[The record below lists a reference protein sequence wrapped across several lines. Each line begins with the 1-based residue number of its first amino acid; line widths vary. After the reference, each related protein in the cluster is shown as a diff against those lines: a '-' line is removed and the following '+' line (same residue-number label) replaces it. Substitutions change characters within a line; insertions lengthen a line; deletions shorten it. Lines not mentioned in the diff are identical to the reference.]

1 MSLVNV
7 MNEETDCIQAIFMS
21 FITRKSPDCVFL
33 FFEGKDDFKYYCPR
47 VQSAIGNIK
56 YEKFDCNGKENVI
69 KLHRMIKEQTS
80 TNLNIIKMFFVD
92 ADFDDNKNV
101 DKDIYV
107 TPTYSIENLYFTDIA
122 IENMLKGEMGL
133 SDHYDEDKKD
143 FDTGFEYI
151 TRFRDNLISEM
162 LYGNACYSL
171 QIKKAYKLGMEKP
184 NLSTIKKYED
194 IINISNIADI
204 RSKIKGYIEITE
216 DEVKEECKRMMDDPV
231 NILRGKYFIEKMPTS
246 INKICQES
254 NKKIEC
260 SDRMFVKKRKM
271 RLNTSMATLISDLSN
286 YAETP
291 QCLIKYINN
300 KTNLAI

>member
-1 MSLVNV
+1 MSLINR
-7 MNEETDCIQAIFMS
+7 MNEESDCIQAIFMS
-21 FITRKSPDCVFL
+21 YITSKSSDCIFL

-47 VQSAIGNIK
+47 VQTVIGNRK

-69 KLHRMIKEQTS
+69 NLHRMIKIQTS

-133 SDHYDEDKKD
+133 SDHCDDDKKD
-143 FDTGFEYI
+143 FDTGFKYI
-151 TRFRDNLISEM
+151 TEFRDNLIREM

-204 RSKIKGYIEITE
+204 KSKIKGFIEITE
-216 DEVKEECKRMMDDPV
+216 YEVEEECKRMMADPV

-246 INKICQES
+246 INKIYVES
-254 NKKIEC
+254 NKNIEC
-260 SDRMFVKKRKM
+260 NDRMFVKKRKM
-271 RLNTSMATLISDLSN
+271 RLNPSTATLISDLSN

-291 QCLIKYINN
+291 QYLIKYINN

>member
-1 MSLVNV
+1 MSLINR
-7 MNEETDCIQAIFMS
+7 MNEESDCIQAIFMS
-21 FITRKSPDCVFL
+21 FIASKSSDCIFL

-47 VQSAIGNIK
+47 VQIAIGSRK

-69 KLHRMIKEQTS
+69 NLHRMIKKQTS
-80 TNLNIIKMFFVD
+80 PNLNIIKMFFVD

-204 RSKIKGYIEITE
+204 RSRIEGFIEITE

-246 INKICQES
+246 INKICEES